1 MDEAEE
7 GYGESN
13 NECLLGEEE
22 DHDYNDLYN
31 DVNFNEGFIQL
42 LRKNDNSGFR
52 NGDVKENKPLLLS
65 SGFRLLFMLQLFG
78 SRFLNFKILG
88 VAFIEEAFV
97 YSQDKIYDFEMKL
110 MDIDSEHLGIPEAYH
125 AISLLRCHPLSL
137 LGSARISVVFVT
149 LVIGFA
155 SLF

>member
-65 SGFRLLFMLQLFG
+65 SGFRLLFLF
-78 SRFLNFKILG
+78 FLKEID
-88 VAFIEEAFV
+88 FV
-97 YSQDKIYDFEMKL
+97 FEM
-110 MDIDSEHLGIPEAYH
+110 LGFCIKNE
-125 AISLLRCHPLSL
+125 
-137 LGSARISVVFVT
+137 F
-149 LVIGFA
+149 F
-155 SLF
+155 F

>member
-1 MDEAEE
+1 MDEAKE

-13 NECLLGEEE
+13 NEGFLGEEE
-22 DHDYNDLYN
+22 DDDYKDFYN
-31 DVNFNEGFIQL
+31 DVNFNEGFLQL

-65 SGFRLLFMLQLFG
+65 SGFMLQLFG

-110 MDIDSEHLGIPEAYH
+110 MDIDNEHLGIPEW
-125 AISLLRCHPLSL
+125 
-137 LGSARISVVFVT
+137 FVN
-149 LVIGFA
+149 V
-155 SLF
+155 

>member
-1 MDEAEE
+1 MDEAKE

-13 NECLLGEEE
+13 NEGFLGEEE
-22 DHDYNDLYN
+22 DDDYKDFYN
-31 DVNFNEGFIQL
+31 DVNFNEGFLQL

-52 NGDVKENKPLLLS
+52 NGDVKENKPLLFLTYVL
-65 SGFRLLFMLQLFG
+65 GFC
-78 SRFLNFKILG
+78 
-88 VAFIEEAFV
+88 FIA
-97 YSQDKIYDFEMKL
+97 QDKIYDFEMKL

-149 LVIGFA
+149 LVVGIAEGENEEGIGA
-155 SLF
+155 GVGLGVWS